1 MDMGAVSVD
10 FGGGSDK
17 IISQTRGNLLRNI
30 RFITTDKI

>member
-17 IISQTRGNLLRNI
+17 IISQTRGEFVEKYTLYHNG
-30 RFITTDKI
+30 